1 MTEQLI
7 KVDGIELCTESFGR
21 KEDPAILLIMGAT
34 ASMIWWED
42 EFCQR
47 LADAGR
53 FVIRYDNRDVGQ
65 SMNDEPGNPQYGL
78 EDMADDAIRVLD
90 AYRISRAHVA
100 GMSLGGLLTLMATV
114 KYPERVLSDTLIMT
128 SSFRDPSLPEME
140 EKVAAFFASADQ
152 VNWESEQEVLNFSVQ
167 KWNLLRGSKHAPDED
182 KVRRLAAREL
192 QRTRNWTASMFNHG
206 LLTGG
211 EELIARVPDIRVPAL
226 VIHGTE
232 DPIIPHVH
240 GEALA
245 REIPGARL
253 LTLEGTGHELHED
266 DWDAILEAIIQHTA
280 DIQQSE
286 SRSVK

>member
-90 AYRISRAHVA
+90 AYGISRAHVA

-114 KYPERVLSDTLIMT
+114 KYPERVLSNTLIMT

-152 VNWESEQEVLNFSVQ
+152 VNWENEQAILDFSVQ

-192 QRTRNWTASMFNHG
+192 HRTRNWAASMFNHG
-206 LLTGG
+206 LLAGG
-211 EELIARVPDIRVPAL
+211 EDLIAGVPDIRVPAL

-232 DPIIPHVH
+232 DPIIPYAH
-240 GEALA
+240 GESLA
-245 REIPGARL
+245 REIPGPGR
-253 LTLEGTGHELHED
+253 D
-266 DWDAILEAIIQHTA
+266 
-280 DIQQSE
+280 
-286 SRSVK
+286 RP